1 MNDLFCDIGYH
12 SLNKDGETL
21 CGDRVQCV
29 SPNEDDEV
37 IVLADGLVR
46 SQGTRDE
53 ILPELLGAAPG
64 VCRALSDTVK

>member
-29 SPNEDDEV
+29 SPNEET
-37 IVLADGLVR
+37 R
-46 SQGTRDE
+46 SLCWPTAS
-53 ILPELLGAAPG
+53 AAG
-64 VCRALSDTVK
+64 